1 MTAPGIRLVGR
12 AAELDRVMDVLAAA
26 AAGRPGVVVIS
37 GEPGIGKTRLVEEVV
52 DRAMAVGFQ
61 VATGR
66 CSHVLETRLPYAP
79 VIEMIDQV
87 IRRFPQLP
95 TLVAPEIWRGV
106 APLVGRGQRVA
117 GIDRGLATTRLF
129 AGVVELL
136 HEFGRSYSALVVVED
151 VHWADPATAD
161 MVAFVAGKLART
173 RMALVVTTRR
183 DGRATDPRIAELLR
197 LPSACSLVLDPL
209 TDDAVTELLDQVSVP
224 ADSARARRV
233 RAAAGGIPFF
243 ALHLALHGENGDL
256 PRQLRDVLAA
266 TLVDLDA
273 DERDIIVLLTVLGD
287 LPDIGLLVDAS
298 GLPME
303 RFNRAVRSLRDRG
316 ALIAHGVS
324 IGFSHALMLE
334 VAAGDN
340 LPGETRLAHARAAD
354 ALLVRPDATERA
366 AQLGRH
372 LAACGRYAEAIGFLV
387 AGARR
392 AREICAFAD
401 AAALFRSALDIWPSV
416 RDAAVA
422 AGVGLAELLVEASL
436 AARWSGAVDDAFELV
451 AQAAVVPH
459 LDDDQ
464 QAMVDHARG
473 QVLWAAG
480 DMGGALAAYRRA
492 ADVIAHDSPL
502 RAAVMAALAHGL
514 MATGQAQEALGVASD
529 AARLAS
535 TVGAERE
542 GLHATIT
549 GGAALAQLGDVDA
562 AVDALRNCLPRAIR
576 LDDIELVYRCYGNL
590 SFAFGLACRYRE
602 LAETAEEAVRTC
614 ARYGPVVS
622 LASTVL
628 NNQVTALVHLGRWAE
643 AARLTRAALLDPA
656 AAGVAALLHG
666 RLAEIAVAVGADAD
680 ADLAAAEQLGSDD
693 PYVVSELAVIKADRA
708 FWRGD
713 PVEAIAVV
721 TAAMPSVAGLDDVT
735 PALELCGAGLRAAAD
750 VAALHRFNAVV
761 GVVSELDEMVQQVRR
776 RVRQPLAAA
785 LVLLCDAESARARDA
800 DDPGVW
806 AVAAATN
813 AQLDR
818 PFWHAYCLMR
828 RGAAELHR
836 HARESAALS
845 LAEARD
851 IADALG
857 ARPLAG
863 EIATLV
869 RIGNVRLAGPA
880 PIDAQ
885 KAQVSADRSPAEEF
899 RLTERE
905 AEVLRLLAS
914 GATNRGIART
924 LFISERTASVHVSNI
939 LRKMGVGNRTQAARI
954 AVRRGLDSDQ

>member
-1 MTAPGIRLVGR
+1 M
-12 AAELDRVMDVLAAA
+12 
-26 AAGRPGVVVIS
+26 
-37 GEPGIGKTRLVEEVV
+37 
-52 DRAMAVGFQ
+52 
-61 VATGR
+61 
-66 CSHVLETRLPYAP
+66 
-79 VIEMIDQV
+79 
-87 IRRFPQLP
+87 
-95 TLVAPEIWRGV
+95 
-106 APLVGRGQRVA
+106 
-117 GIDRGLATTRLF
+117 
-129 AGVVELL
+129 
-136 HEFGRSYSALVVVED
+136 
-151 VHWADPATAD
+151 
-161 MVAFVAGKLART
+161 
-173 RMALVVTTRR
+173 
-183 DGRATDPRIAELLR
+183 
-197 LPSACSLVLDPL
+197 
-209 TDDAVTELLDQVSVP
+209 
-224 ADSARARRV
+224 
-233 RAAAGGIPFF
+233 
-243 ALHLALHGENGDL
+243 
-256 PRQLRDVLAA
+256 
-266 TLVDLDA
+266 
-273 DERDIIVLLTVLGD
+273 
-287 LPDIGLLVDAS
+287 
-298 GLPME
+298 
-303 RFNRAVRSLRDRG
+303 
-316 ALIAHGVS
+316 
-324 IGFSHALMLE
+324 
-334 VAAGDN
+334 
-340 LPGETRLAHARAAD
+340 
-354 ALLVRPDATERA
+354 
-366 AQLGRH
+366 
-372 LAACGRYAEAIGFLV
+372 
-387 AGARR
+387 
-392 AREICAFAD
+392 
-401 AAALFRSALDIWPSV
+401 
-416 RDAAVA
+416 A

-436 AARWSGAVDDAFELV
+436 TARWSGAVDDAFELV
-451 AQAAVVPH
+451 ARAAVVPH

-464 QAMVDHARG
+464 QALVDHAPG
-473 QVLWAAG
+473 QVLWEAG

-492 ADVIAHDSPL
+492 ADVIAHDNPL
-502 RAAVMAALAHGL
+502 RAGVVAALAHGL

-666 RLAEIAVAVGADAD
+666 GLAEIAVAVGADAD

-761 GVVSELDEMVQQVRR
+761 GVVSELDEMVRQVRR

-813 AQLDR
+813 ARLDR

-869 RIGNVRLAGPA
+869 RISNVRLAGPA

-905 AEVLRLLAS
+905 AEVLRLWRPARQIGELLGLCSSANARPVS
-914 GATNRGIART
+914 MSAISCADGHRESYPGGTHRGAARPGQRPVT
-924 LFISERTASVHVSNI
+924 GRRLKNAQLPPCRTAADEQSHLYASED
-939 LRKMGVGNRTQAARI
+939 AARSLCGKPVGA
-954 AVRRGLDSDQ
+954 AVAEPQPWQAVPRVREPPAHQDFSARRQRWNHLHRGHRPLRFPRD